1 MEAQKEFEIDREFE
15 RLGITP
21 FQATEFDQSLN
32 DATRHDINRFVDE
45 YGDDIMG
52 ISLWDFK
59 LMRGEELRDALTSSV
74 SYLFKADDLG
84 RVISAIHAYK
94 KNKDTIAFLN
104 AIEAISIYCCFWV

>member
-1 MEAQKEFEIDREFE
+1 MGWQEFEINREFE

-32 DATRHDINRFVDE
+32 DATRYDINRFVEE

-59 LMRGEELRDALTSSV
+59 LMRGEELRDALTTSV

-84 RVISAIHAYK
+84 RVISAICAYE
-94 KNKDTIAFLN
+94 KNKDTMAFLN
-104 AIEAISIYCCFWV
+104 EIEAISIYCCFWV